1 MKSCPHCG
9 SSYSEHVDFC
19 FHDGAVLE
27 RRLGAPPLTD
37 TPLDPPEPDGLGVPE
52 PARSLPRSREA
63 SPEPPDQRPT
73 PLQVLELPAHGIT
86 ADAPPERVAS
96 PLVAP
101 PPPRRAPEP
110 RQEPEP
116 AVSNK
121 GTTDLDDEEDD
132 AATPGV
138 PLWLWASLAVAVV
151 LLLLGGGVMLGGVGM
166 LTALTLPEAPAVRV
180 DAPSKPPVE
189 LEYPEPEPPLALGV
203 QGDTDT
209 DVAGTDVVDTD
220 VVDTDLADTDTTL
233 AEGEGAFDTET
244 GAATPDASD
253 TTSER
258 VGVDEPAVAEVERT
272 AVRAATSER
281 SEPSEPVAEPAEPA
295 RVATPTDATTP
306 AEATSSAESSVAPE
320 PVPDGAVQVRVIMVG
335 GGEGVRLSIDD
346 RIQVGNFPFAV
357 FLSPGR
363 HTFQVEREGGSKLT
377 ITKDVQPDEDGNFE
391 LRFPAL

>member
-52 PARSLPRSREA
+52 PARAVPRHREA

-96 PLVAP
+96 PLIAP
-101 PPPRRAPEP
+101 PPPRRAIEP
-110 RQEPEP
+110 RQAP
-116 AVSNK
+116 APAAPSE
-121 GTTDLDDEEDD
+121 GPTDLDDDEEL
-132 AATPGV
+132 ATTGV
-138 PLWLWASLAVAVV
+138 PLWLWASLAVAVL

-166 LTALTLPEAPAVRV
+166 LTALTLPEPPAVRV

-189 LEYPEPEPPLALGV
+189 LEYPEPEPPLALGI
-203 QGDTDT
+203 QGGADTDT
-209 DVAGTDVVDTD
+209 DIADTD
-220 VVDTDLADTDTTL
+220 VADTDVNL
-233 AEGEGAFDTET
+233 ADGGSALDTDV
-244 GAATPDASD
+244 GSATPDAGDD
-253 TTSER
+253 TPAR
-258 VGVDEPAVAEVERT
+258 DGVGEPQVGDADRIRT
-272 AVRAATSER
+272 AAAAPEPSGPTGER
-281 SEPSEPVAEPAEPA
+281 SEPASGAGSTSAEPSSGTAGSVASEPV
-295 RVATPTDATTP
+295 
-306 AEATSSAESSVAPE
+306 S
-320 PVPDGAVQVRVIMVG
+320 DGAVPVRVIMVG

-346 RIQVGNFPFAV
+346 RLQVGSFPFNV

-377 ITKDVQPDEDGNFE
+377 ITKDVQPDEAGEFE